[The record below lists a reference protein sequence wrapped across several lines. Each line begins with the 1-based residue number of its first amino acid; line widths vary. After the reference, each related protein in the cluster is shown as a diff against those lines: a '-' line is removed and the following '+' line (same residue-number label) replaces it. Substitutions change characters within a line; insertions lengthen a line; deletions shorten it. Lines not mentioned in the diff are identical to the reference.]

1 MNRVLGLALLIV
13 GAVLLYYG
21 WQSHDVPVS
30 ELTDGPARA
39 SGSKSIWL
47 LGTGT
52 VAAVWGLYA
61 LLVRPSP

>member
-1 MNRVLGLALLIV
+1 MNRALGLALLIV

-30 ELTDGPARA
+30 ELTGAPAQA

-47 LGTGT
+47 LGTGA